1 MDVILTS
8 QISEVRERSVMAKAT
23 QDISNWESVPEDIR
37 QSILS
42 HNLAEMHSSMMRL
55 LSVESVGGN
64 AGTIDLGGRKFSCAA
79 ARGYADAESGKIVA
93 FGNPQD
99 IPEDIRNSYPEF
111 VFRIAVAFERGN
123 PFSRIVEC
131 SADNSFTSSGKKM
144 LQKSMERWNSMSVAH
159 TQVACRG
166 RAAA

>member
-1 MDVILTS
+1 MDAILTS
-8 QISEVRERSVMAKAT
+8 QISEVCERSVMAKAK
-23 QDISNWESVPEDIR
+23 QDISNRKSVPEDIC

-79 ARGYADAESGKIVA
+79 ARGYAEAASGKIIA

-99 IPEDIRNSYPEF
+99 IPENIRNSYPEF
-111 VFRIAVAFERGN
+111 VFRIAVDFERGN

-131 SADNSFTSSGKKM
+131 SADNSFTAKGKKM
-144 LQKSMERWNSMSVAH
+144 LQESMERWNSMSVKH